1 MGFRT
6 ILVLPKTS
14 AVRSRI
20 VPKMLHPPFLGQ
32 VRSWAS
38 ARLGILGLPMATR
51 KGEIKENGKMSDI
64 MNTET
69 KSTVL

>member
-1 MGFRT
+1 
-6 ILVLPKTS
+6 
-14 AVRSRI
+14 
-20 VPKMLHPPFLGQ
+20 MLHPPFLGQ

-38 ARLGILGLPMATR
+38 ARLGILGLPMAMR

-64 MNTET
+64 MITET